1 MTTKKQKQAKPFES
15 YSLENFWKHEHAG
28 KLLGLL
34 LVVLGFT
41 VASLLLVE
49 LAGGTEQFRGWIQ
62 NAGVWAPVVYILLK
76 ASTYVIAPLSGTSV
90 KLASGALFG
99 TWEGMLWSL
108 AGDTLGGSLNYWI
121 ARTLGRKGISKFAG
135 KKALTQVDHAAER
148 VGGWK
153 ALLGARL
160 LLSAFYD
167 FISYAA
173 GLARISFA
181 QFFAVTTIGGI
192 PISIFFAMVGNA
204 TVESSGTSS
213 VLIAIS
219 VALFVIVGI
228 AFVTHRRQQSR
239 LATSTEETSS

>member
-1 MTTKKQKQAKPFES
+1 MTEKRPKKSDKP
-15 YSLENFWKHEHAG
+15 LQNLTLNNFWKHEHAG

-34 LVVLGFT
+34 FVVLAFT
-41 VASLLLVE
+41 LVSLVAVE
-49 LAGGTEQFRGWIQ
+49 LAGGTDQFRNLIH
-62 NAGVWAPVVYILLK
+62 NAGVWAPLVYILLK

-99 TWEGMLWSL
+99 TWEGMLFSL

-173 GLARISFA
+173 GLAKISFA
-181 QFFAVTTIGGI
+181 QYFAVTTIGGI

-204 TVESSGTSS
+204 TVESDSAST
-213 VLIAIS
+213 VLIGICSVMLVVIS
-219 VALFVIVGI
+219 I
-228 AFVTHRRQQSR
+228 AYLVHRKQRARSAQP
-239 LATSTEETSS
+239 APD

>member
-1 MTTKKQKQAKPFES
+1 MSRPSQKL
-15 YSLENFWKHEHAG
+15 SLTDLWNNQHTG
-28 KLLGLL
+28 RLLVLL

-41 VASLLLVE
+41 LVSLVAVE
-49 LAGGTEQFRGWIQ
+49 IAGGTEQFRHLIQ
-62 NAGVWAPVVYILLK
+62 GAGVWAPLVYVLLK
-76 ASTYVIAPLSGTSV
+76 ASTYVIAPLSGTTV

-99 TWEGMLWSL
+99 TWEGMMLSL

-121 ARTLGRKGISKFAG
+121 ARTLGRKGIGIFAG
-135 KKALTQVDHAAER
+135 KKALTQVDHAAEK

-160 LLSAFYD
+160 LLSSFYD

-181 QFFAVTTIGGI
+181 QYFVVTTVGGI

-204 TVESSGTSS
+204 TVESNAANHI
-213 VLIAIS
+213 LIALCSILFIT
-219 VALFVIVGI
+219 VAVSYLL
-228 AFVTHRRQQSR
+228 HRHQHAPVSP
-239 LATSTEETSS
+239 APEA

>member
-1 MTTKKQKQAKPFES
+1 MARQHHTT
-15 YSLENFWKHEHAG
+15 LETLWNHEHAG
-28 KLLGLL
+28 RLLVLL

-41 VASLLLVE
+41 LASLIAVE
-49 LAGGTEQFRGWIQ
+49 LVGGADQFRSLIHG
-62 NAGVWAPVVYILLK
+62 AGVWAPLVYVLLK
-76 ASTYVIAPLSGTSV
+76 ASTYVVAPLSGTSV

-99 TWEGMLWSL
+99 TWEGMLFSL

-121 ARTLGRKGISKFAG
+121 ARIFGRKGINKFAG

-160 LLSAFYD
+160 LLSSFYD

-181 QFFAVTTIGGI
+181 QYFAITTIGGV

-204 TVESSGTSS
+204 TVESSSTGY
-213 VLIAIS
+213 VLIAICS
-219 VALFVIVGI
+219 VLFVIVGI
-228 AFVTHRRQQSR
+228 IYTTHRYQQSR
-239 LATSTEETSS
+239 KTEPTPETE